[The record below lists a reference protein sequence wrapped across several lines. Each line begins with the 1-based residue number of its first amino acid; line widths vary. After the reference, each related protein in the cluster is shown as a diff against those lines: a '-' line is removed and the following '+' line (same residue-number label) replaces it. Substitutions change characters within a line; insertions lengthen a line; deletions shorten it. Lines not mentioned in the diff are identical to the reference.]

1 MIAIGIDLGTTC
13 SCVAVF
19 RNGNVE
25 VIPNDY
31 GKRVTPSFVAFCGS
45 EILLGDSAR
54 DQAAHN
60 PKNTIYDAKRMM
72 GRRCDDPKIR
82 NDLNQWPFEVVNQQG
97 NLLIA
102 VDFRAKRKLFTPE
115 EISALILGKLR
126 QMAELYL
133 DEQIKD
139 AVITVPAHFNDAQRK
154 ATKDAGA
161 IAGLHVMRI
170 LNEPTAAA
178 LAYGLDKNFQAERNV
193 LIFDLGGGT
202 FDVSILTIEEGSVF
216 ETLATAGNP
225 HLGGVDFD
233 MRLVKHL
240 VKEFYK
246 NHDIDIRSNP
256 KAVRRLRA
264 AAELAKHT
272 LSTTIEAII
281 DIPSLVDGVDFVTK
295 ISRERFEE
303 LCSDLFQMTTEP
315 MEKALI
321 DAKMT
326 RETIQDIVMVG
337 GSSRIPKIQSIVREF
352 FGRKQLYNSIHPN
365 EAVAYGAAVQ
375 AAILSE
381 YRDSKIQQL
390 LLVDV
395 TPLSLGIQTAG
406 GIMTNVIDRNTRLPC
421 RGKRRFTTYTDNQPG
436 VTVQVFEGERAM
448 ARDNTRLGSFELMG
462 IPLAPKGVPK
472 IEVTFELDLDG
483 ILHVTAE
490 ELSSGKACSIRITK
504 DRRQLSEDDIARM
517 LEEAAFFREID
528 DRQRLRS
535 FSRNKLEAFC
545 FQVRA
550 NIGEDGIEQDGQ
562 KAKALKVCEET
573 LQWLESNP
581 SAEKDEYESQYKAV
595 AGICKPILKQLEDSS
610 ER

>member
-1 MIAIGIDLGTTC
+1 MTTIGIDLGTTC

-25 VIPNDY
+25 VISNEH
-31 GKRVTPSFVAFCGS
+31 GNRVTPSFVAFNGS

-60 PKNTIYDAKRMM
+60 PKNTIYDVKRML

-82 NDLNQWPFEVVNQQG
+82 NDLRQWPFEVVNEQG

-102 VDFRAKRKLFTPE
+102 VEFRQKRKLFTPE
-115 EISALILGKLR
+115 EISALILGKMR

-133 DEQIKD
+133 NEQVHD

-178 LAYGLDKNFQAERNV
+178 LAYGLDKNFQTERNV

-216 ETLATAGNP
+216 EILATAGNP

-233 MRLVKHL
+233 LRLVKYL
-240 VKEFYK
+240 VKDLYQK
-246 NHDIDIRSNP
+246 HNIDIRSNH
-256 KAVRRLRA
+256 KAIRRLRA
-264 AAELAKHT
+264 AAELVKHT

-281 DIPSLVDGVDFVTK
+281 DIDALEDGVDFITTVT
-295 ISRERFEE
+295 RARFEE
-303 LCSDLFQMTTEP
+303 LCSDLFQMTIEP
-315 MEKALI
+315 MEKALR

-326 RETIQDIVMVG
+326 RETIHDIVMVG
-337 GSSRIPKIQSIVREF
+337 GSSRIPKIQSIVQEF
-352 FGRKQLYNSIHPN
+352 FDRKHLYNSIHPN

-381 YRDSKIQQL
+381 YRDAKIQQL

-406 GIMTNVIDRNTRLPC
+406 GVMTNVIDRNTRLPC

-436 VTVQVFEGERAM
+436 VTVLVFEGERAM
-448 ARDNTRLGSFELMG
+448 ARDNTKLGSFELLG
-462 IPLAPKGVPK
+462 FPLAPKGVPK
-472 IEVTFELDLDG
+472 IEVTFELDLNG

-490 ELSSGKACSIRITK
+490 ELSSRKACSIRITK
-504 DRRQLSEDDIARM
+504 DRHQLSEDDIARM
-517 LEEAAFFREID
+517 LDEAAFYREID
-528 DRQRLRS
+528 NQQRLRS

-545 FQVRA
+545 FKVRA
-550 NIGEDGIEQDGQ
+550 NIGEDGVEQDER

-573 LQWLESNP
+573 LQWLENNP
-581 SAEKDEYESQYKAV
+581 TAEKDEYEAQYKTV
-595 AGICKPILKQLEDSS
+595 AKISKPLLKQLEN
-610 ER
+610 